1 MMISIFTTVIALF
14 IFTVIVTPLILLTIL
29 IVRTSKKP
37 PTINKER
44 IDALEQNDNIIVE
57 DINAALTEVVTRLT
71 ELEDKMDRDEATVKG
86 FGNKK

>member
-1 MMISIFTTVIALF
+1 MMEVLTTVAGVFIVMLLIAP
-14 IFTVIVTPLILLTIL
+14 IILLTIL

-37 PTINKER
+37 PVINTDR

-57 DINAALTEVVTRLT
+57 DVNAALTELLTRIT
-71 ELEDKMDRDEATVKG
+71 ELEEKIDREEATVKG

>member
-1 MMISIFTTVIALF
+1 MISIFTTVIALF

-71 ELEDKMDRDEATVKG
+71 ELEEKVDREEATVKG

>member
-1 MMISIFTTVIALF
+1 MISIFTTVIALF

-29 IVRTSKKP
+29 IIRTSKKP

-44 IDALEQNDNIIVE
+44 IDALEQNDNMIVE
-57 DINAALTEVVTRLT
+57 DINAALTELVTRLT
-71 ELEDKMDRDEATVKG
+71 ELEEKINREEQTVKG

>member
-1 MMISIFTTVIALF
+1 MKDILTTVAGMF
-14 IFTVIVTPLILLTIL
+14 IVMLLVAPIILLTIL
-29 IVRTSKKP
+29 IVRSSKKP

-71 ELEDKMDRDEATVKG
+71 ELEEKVDREEATVKG

>member
-1 MMISIFTTVIALF
+1 MIGDIFITVIALF
-14 IFTVIVTPLILLTIL
+14 VFAIVVTPLVLLTIL
-29 IVRTSKKP
+29 IIRTSKKP

-57 DINAALTEVVTRLT
+57 DINAALTELVNRLT
-71 ELEDKMDRDEATVKG
+71 DIEERLERDDQTVKG

>member
-71 ELEDKMDRDEATVKG
+71 ELEEKVDREEATVKG

>member
-1 MMISIFTTVIALF
+1 MIDILTTVAGMF
-14 IFTVIVTPLILLTIL
+14 IVMLLVAPIILLTIL
-29 IVRTSKKP
+29 IVRSSKKP

-71 ELEDKMDRDEATVKG
+71 ELEDKIDREEATVKG

>member
-1 MMISIFTTVIALF
+1 MINILTTIAGVF
-14 IFTVIVTPLILLTIL
+14 IVFLLVAPIVLLTIL

-71 ELEDKMDRDEATVKG
+71 ELEDKIDREEATVKG

>member
-1 MMISIFTTVIALF
+1 MISIFTTVIALF

>member
-1 MMISIFTTVIALF
+1 MIISIFTTVIALF